1 MSKSGRSS
9 DTRLIRKAVSALCT
23 ILGFG
28 TLLAWHSQQFHW
40 VRWTFSSPPL
50 HYNSALVFLLFGFLF
65 SEGAT
70 RYRRLAEGIA
80 YFVILVSIATLFEH
94 FFGLDLGLDELFLSD
109 PLTLER
115 FAPGRTSP
123 NSCVCGI
130 LIAASVLVRLRMP
143 ESHFRSIVLQAL
155 GSGVFALGVTAIL
168 GYIGGIS
175 AAYTWGNLTRMPLQS
190 AIGFAILGKA
200 TTIEAWLSDPK
211 FKGFGRFSLGTPIA
225 FSVVAFAVALSQALV
240 SESATSTGRAIDV
253 LANQLGETLHQIA
266 KQSVTRV
273 EDIAVEGLLSSQ
285 GGRLEHVLQ
294 SQIPSVTAVVS
305 FDRQGKAHWLYR
317 RNAQSTEAYMRS
329 SEALLQSVLT
339 TFPNLKNS
347 ATESSRPFQDSK
359 GNWSLMV
366 LFPAVETATF
376 PHIALQ
382 LDLEKIV
389 TQAVSQTL
397 PIGFYSR
404 VTLDGEEIF
413 EGSSSL
419 SESDVWLGGGKKID
433 WAMQQEIPF
442 SFLTVKGMVA
452 IAPNRSW
459 SALNQKSYLP
469 LVTLFSGVL
478 FALLIASLGHLA
490 IAARAQQQEAERAN
504 QKLKD
509 EISRR
514 QEMEQELRKAK
525 EIADRANQSKSFF
538 LANISHELRTPLGVV
553 IGFSNLLK
561 SKQWSREE
569 AEHFLDRILNNSTEL
584 TRIIDDLL
592 DLTKAE
598 TGHLLIEETE
608 FSLKEFFEDLESS
621 LKLRATGKG
630 VTLHFIQET
639 PLPNWIITDR
649 TRLRQILVNIIG
661 NGIKFTDVGAVTV
674 RLSRARS
681 TAMNRETLRI
691 AVQDS
696 GVGLGEEQRN
706 LIFRA
711 FGQADRILS
720 SRVGGTGL
728 GLLLSRQLA
737 RLLQGDVVLAQ
748 SAPGVGSL
756 FQISI
761 EYEIS
766 ERALSTDNL
775 FSARETGVVPG
786 HTVRTRELVG
796 VHVLVAE
803 DAADNQFLLQNILQG
818 AGALVTITEDG
829 QKALQK
835 LSQSAFDVVLMD
847 LQMPVMD
854 GYQAVRGLRAQ
865 GLAVPV
871 IALTA
876 HAMREEKERCL
887 KAGFDAY
894 LTKPIQLEQLLQ
906 TIKRFASANTSP
918 AHLNVA
924 ASDLWADI

>member
-1 MSKSGRSS
+1 MSMPGRNSHA
-9 DTRLIRKAVSALCT
+9 RLIRKAVSALCT

-28 TLLAWHSQQFHW
+28 TLLAWHTQELHL
-40 VRWTFSSPPL
+40 VRWTYSSPPL

-65 SEGAT
+65 SNSSDQYK
-70 RYRRLAEGIA
+70 RVAEGIA
-80 YFVILVSIATLFEH
+80 TFIILVSIATLTEH
-94 FFGLDLGLDELFLSD
+94 LFGLDFGLDELFISD
-109 PLTLER
+109 PLTREG
-115 FAPGRTSP
+115 FAPGRISP
-123 NSCVCGI
+123 NSSVCGI
-130 LIAASVLVRLRMP
+130 LIAACVLLRLRMRA
-143 ESHFRSIVLQAL
+143 SHFRSVVLQAL
-155 GSGVFALGVTAIL
+155 GSSVFALGVTAIL

-175 AAYTWGNLTRMPLQS
+175 AAYTWGGLTHMPLQS
-190 AIGFAILGKA
+190 AIGFAVLGKA
-200 TTIEAWLSDPK
+200 TTFEGWLSDPK

-225 FSVVAFAVALSQALV
+225 FSVLAFAVALSHALV
-240 SESATSTGRAIDV
+240 SESVTSTGRAIHV
-253 LANQLGETLHQIA
+253 LNNQLSETLHQIA
-266 KQSVTRV
+266 KQSVTMV
-273 EDIAVEGLLSSQ
+273 EDIAVEGLLNSPR
-285 GGRLEHVLQ
+285 GRLEHVLQ
-294 SQIPSVTAVVS
+294 SQIPSVASVVS
-305 FDRQGKAHWLYR
+305 FDRKGNVHWLYR
-317 RNAQSTEAYMRS
+317 RNAQSTDAYTRS

-339 TFPNLKNS
+339 TFPNAKNRT
-347 ATESSRPFQDSK
+347 AESSRPFQDLN

-366 LFPAVETATF
+366 LFPAGESATS
-376 PHIALQ
+376 PHIAMQ
-382 LDLEKIV
+382 LDIEKIV

-397 PIGFYSR
+397 PSGFYSR

-419 SESDVWLGGGKKID
+419 SESDVWLGGKTID
-433 WAMQQEIPF
+433 WVMQQEIPF
-442 SFLTVKGMVA
+442 SFLKVKGMVA

-459 SALNQKSYLP
+459 SALNRTSYLP
-469 LVTLFSGVL
+469 LVTLVSGAI

-490 IAARAQQQEAERAN
+490 IAARAQQQEAEGAN

-514 QEMEQELRKAK
+514 QQMEQELRQAK
-525 EIADRANQSKSFF
+525 ESADRANQSKSFF

-553 IGFSNLLK
+553 IGFGNLLK
-561 SKQWSREE
+561 SKEWSREE
-569 AEHFLDRILNNSTEL
+569 ADHFLERILNNSTEL

-621 LKLRATGKG
+621 LKLRAAGKG
-630 VTLHFIQET
+630 ISLHFIQET
-639 PLPNWIITDR
+639 PLPNWIVTDR

-674 RLSRARS
+674 RLSRDRS
-681 TAMNRETLRI
+681 TTLNRETLRI

-696 GVGLGEEQRN
+696 GVGLGDEQRN

-737 RLLQGDVVLAQ
+737 RLLHGDVVLAQ

-756 FQISI
+756 FQIHI
-761 EYEIS
+761 EHEIS
-766 ERALSTDNL
+766 QRALSTGNL
-775 FSARETGVVPG
+775 FSARETGVFPAQAA
-786 HTVRTRELVG
+786 RTRELVG
-796 VHVLVAE
+796 VRVLVAE
-803 DAADNQFLLQNILQG
+803 DAVDNQYLLQKILQG

-854 GYQAVRGLRAQ
+854 GYQAVRDLRGQ

-887 KAGFDAY
+887 KAGFNAY
-894 LTKPIQLEQLLQ
+894 LTKPIQVERLLQ
-906 TIKRFASANTSP
+906 TIKRFAPANASNTE
-918 AHLNVA
+918 HLQLA
-924 ASDLWADI
+924 AADLWADI

>member
-1 MSKSGRSS
+1 MPGRNS
-9 DTRLIRKAVSALCT
+9 DTRFIRKAVSALCT
-23 ILGFG
+23 ILGLG
-28 TLLAWHSQQFHW
+28 TLLAWHAHELNL
-40 VRWTFSSPPL
+40 VRWTFTSPPL

-65 SEGAT
+65 SETAERHKRIADGVAT
-70 RYRRLAEGIA
+70 FI
-80 YFVILVSIATLFEH
+80 ILISAATLSEH
-94 FFGLDLGLDELFLSD
+94 LFALDFGLDELFIVD
-109 PLTLER
+109 PLTREG

-130 LIAASVLVRLRMP
+130 LTALCVLLRLRMP
-143 ESHFRSIVLQAL
+143 ASHFRSIVLQAL
-155 GSGVFALGVTAIL
+155 GSSVFALGVTAIL
-168 GYIGGIS
+168 GYTGGIS
-175 AAYTWGNLTRMPLQS
+175 AAYTWGNLTHMPLQS

-200 TTIEAWLSDPK
+200 TTFEGWLSDPK

-225 FSVVAFAVALSQALV
+225 FSVLAFAVALSQALV
-240 SESATSTGRAIDV
+240 SESATSTGRAVDV

-266 KQSVTRV
+266 KQSVTMV
-273 EDIAVEGLLSSQ
+273 EDITVDGLLSSKR
-285 GGRLEHVLQ
+285 GRLEHVLR
-294 SQIPSVTAVVS
+294 SQIPSVASVVT
-305 FDRQGKAHWLYR
+305 FDRHGKVHWLYR
-317 RNAQSTEAYMRS
+317 RNAQSTDAYTRS

-339 TFPNLKNS
+339 TFPNPKNRT
-347 ATESSRPFQDSK
+347 TESSRPFQDPK

-366 LFPAVETATF
+366 LFPAVETAMF
-376 PHIALQ
+376 PHIALH
-382 LDLEKIV
+382 LDIEKIV

-397 PIGFYSR
+397 PDGFYSR
-404 VTLDGEEIF
+404 VTIDGEEIF

-419 SESDVWLGGGKKID
+419 SESDVWLGSKTID
-433 WAMQQEIPF
+433 WVMQQEIPF

-452 IAPNRSW
+452 IAPNHSW
-459 SALNQKSYLP
+459 SALNRTSYLP
-469 LVTLFSGVL
+469 IVTLFFGVI

-490 IAARAQQQEAERAN
+490 IAARAQQQAALGVN

-514 QEMEQELRKAK
+514 QQMEQELRQAK
-525 EIADRANQSKSFF
+525 ESADRANQSKSFF

-553 IGFSNLLK
+553 IGFGNLLK
-561 SKQWSREE
+561 SKEWSREE
-569 AEHFLDRILNNSTEL
+569 AAHFLDRILNNSTEL

-608 FSLKEFFEDLESS
+608 FSLKEFFEDIEGS
-621 LKLRATGKG
+621 LKLRAAGKG

-639 PLPNWIITDR
+639 PLPNWIVTDR

-674 RLSRARS
+674 RLSRDRS
-681 TAMNRETLRI
+681 TTLNRETLRI

-696 GVGLGEEQRN
+696 GVGLGDEQRN
-706 LIFRA
+706 LIFHA

-737 RLLQGDVVLAQ
+737 RLLHGDVVLAQ

-756 FQISI
+756 FQISV

-766 ERALSTDNL
+766 QRALSTDNL
-775 FSARETGVVPG
+775 FSARETGVFPVL
-786 HTVRTRELVG
+786 TARTRELVG
-796 VHVLVAE
+796 VRVLVAE
-803 DAADNQFLLQNILQG
+803 DAADNQYLLQKILQG

-854 GYQAVRGLRAQ
+854 GYQAVRNLRAQ
-865 GLAVPV
+865 GSAVPV

-887 KAGFDAY
+887 KAGFNSY
-894 LTKPIQLEQLLQ
+894 LTKPIQVERLLQ
-906 TIKRFASANTSP
+906 TIKRFAAANATTP
-918 AHLNVA
+918 AHLHVA
-924 ASDLWADI
+924 PPDLWADI